1 MLITPRDCLFA
12 NMSYGPRH
20 VAAWRANAVTTYAA
34 LYIRN
39 NSVLE
44 FLQRRRDDTE
54 TSG

>member
-12 NMSYGPRH
+12 NMSYGPCH

-39 NSVLE
+39 SSGGE
-44 FLQRRRDDTE
+44 MTRRQADESR
-54 TSG
+54 G